1 MKITKTG
8 KWTISQ
14 DEEYWLYSEKFDSKE
29 KAIEFG
35 KEEFCH
41 EDFYVGQIYNIEFDG
56 KDLYDPS
63 ERIIE
68 ELDIELYEE
77 IGEVSEYWRDEI
89 TREQEL
95 DLNKMINEAV
105 LKWIEKNKLQ
115 PNCFKIDD
123 VELVMGDYEYEE
135 DD

>member
-1 MKITKTG
+1 MKVTKTG

-14 DEEYWLYSEKFDSKE
+14 NEEYWSYSEEFDSKE
-29 KAIEFG
+29 DAIEFG
-35 KEEFCH
+35 RKECCH
-41 EDFYVGQIYNIEFDG
+41 EDFYVGQKYDLEFDG

-68 ELDIELYEE
+68 DLDDCLFNEV
-77 IGEVSEYWRDEI
+77 GEAGEYWYNSI
-89 TREQEL
+89 TIKMEE

-105 LKWIEKNKLQ
+105 LTWIEKNKLQ
-115 PNCFKIDD
+115 PSCFKIDD
-123 VELVMGDYEYEE
+123 VELIKGDYEYEE

>member
-14 DEEYWLYSEKFDSKE
+14 YEEYWSYSEEFDSKE
-29 KAIEFG
+29 DAIKFG
-35 KEEFCH
+35 KEEYPH
-41 EDFYVGQIYNIEFDG
+41 EDFYIGQVYGLKFDR

-77 IGEVSEYWRDEI
+77 IGEVSEYWRDGI

-95 DLNKMINEAV
+95 DLNKMINETV

-115 PNCFKIDD
+115 PNCFKINDI
-123 VELVMGDYEYEE
+123 ELIKGDYEYKN
-135 DD
+135 